1 MKLHCFYCR
10 LKAIGEHAIP
20 GKYTNIPL
28 KYKIIKNV
36 IRKYKIRGL
45 GAFKLGFIYFEALRV
60 IDFRTHTNK
69 QINKETGTQP
79 TTFFNNYGY
88 S

>member
-1 MKLHCFYCR
+1 MKLNCFYCR
-10 LKAIGEHAIP
+10 LKATGEHAIP

-36 IRKYKIRGL
+36 IKKYKIRGL
-45 GAFKLGFIYFEALRV
+45 GAFKLGFIYFEALRM
-60 IDFRTHTNK
+60 IDFRTYPK
-69 QINKETGTQP
+69 QLNKETDTQP

>member
-1 MKLHCFYCR
+1 MKLNCFYCR
-10 LKAIGEHAIP
+10 LKATGEHAIP
-20 GKYTNIPL
+20 GNYTNIPL

-36 IRKYKIRGL
+36 IKKYKIRGL
-45 GAFKLGFIYFEALRV
+45 DAFKLGFIYFEALRV
-60 IDFRTHTNK
+60 IDLRTHPK
-69 QINKETGTQP
+69 QINKETDTQP